1 MCKNT
6 EPTGA
11 EQLKVED
18 EWIKDFDVEGFTA
31 EIKALG
37 DRLERGQGKD
47 DYNHLCKMIA
57 WSNMCAAVGF
67 FTMGFSVNIVSIFAL
82 STWTCTR
89 WTMIHTTPA
98 MADTTGSTPT
108 RAGGTAS
115 SSA

>member
-37 DRLERGQGKD
+37 DRLERGQG
-47 DYNHLCKMIA
+47 MP
-57 WSNMCAAVGF
+57 
-67 FTMGFSVNIVSIFAL
+67 TMYQKPHCMYIYIY
-82 STWTCTR
+82 
-89 WTMIHTTPA
+89 IYI
-98 MADTTGSTPT
+98 
-108 RAGGTAS
+108 
-115 SSA
+115 